1 MQPYPGYQNNFNQNF
16 NPKYRNMAPMPNGPG
31 YHQRMMMPP
40 QQQYMNNQMQPIPP
54 NMMINRQQMQY
65 QQGPNYH
72 MTQNFNN
79 GSIVVPGGPMPP
91 YNIPPGHIP
100 PPPVNF
106 MNNNQQMM
114 NNKPM
119 MPPYNSIM
127 PPQPGMIPPQQ
138 IPPAAVINPTLI
150 SAQPPLKQ
158 GLSHSISL
166 PMMSEAEFYSYKE
179 RLKKE

>member
-1 MQPYPGYQNNFNQNF
+1 MQPYQGYQNNFNQNF

-40 QQQYMNNQMQPIPP
+40 QQQQQQYMNNQMQPIPP

-79 GSIVVPGGPMPP
+79 GSMVVPGGPMPP
-91 YNIPPGHIP
+91 YNMPPGHIP
-100 PPPVNF
+100 PPSVNF

-119 MPPYNSIM
+119 MPPYNGIM
-127 PPQPGMIPPQQ
+127 PPQPGMIPPQ
-138 IPPAAVINPTLI
+138 IMSNSSMIGSSPNFLTE
-150 SAQPPLKQ
+150 AQ
-158 GLSHSISL
+158 
-166 PMMSEAEFYSYKE
+166 FYSLQKKE
-179 RLKKE
+179 RLKERE